1 MSFDQQLYSSNR
13 QDWATPQALFDALH
27 AEFNFELD
35 AAASAHNAK
44 CPTYLD
50 EQTNA
55 LEQDWA
61 TLSKGGAVW
70 LNPPYGREIGR
81 WVQKASQEGER
92 VPVVVLIFARTDTRW
107 WHEYAM
113 KAAEIRLIPGRVTFG
128 VPPALA
134 LLRASRATNVA
145 PAPSCVLVF
154 DEARRRPIFFT
165 QELPRK

>member
-1 MSFDQQLYSSNR
+1 MSFDEQLYSSKR

-44 CPTYLD
+44 CLTYLD

-81 WVQKASQEGER
+81 WIEKASQEGER
-92 VPVVVLIFARTDTRW
+92 CSVVVLIFARTDTRW
-107 WHEYAM
+107 WHQYAM

-128 VPPALA
+128 GAA
-134 LLRASRATNVA
+134 NVA

-154 DEARRRPIFFT
+154 DEARRRPIFVT